1 MIIGAPSSAT
11 LRDWTSGS
19 EGGFAESNSPVVL
32 ASGPVEMVV
41 AIGSFEAE
49 IDGASWDVGAAAP
62 DLQSLRRLL
71 ATIVAQIGRRK
82 SGYLTSVSI
91 YLSSFESS
99 SNNSQY

>member
-1 MIIGAPSSAT
+1 MIKGAPSSAT

-32 ASGPVEMVV
+32 ASGPIEMMA
-41 AIGSFEAE
+41 AIGSFEGG

-62 DLQSLRRLL
+62 DLESLRRLL
-71 ATIVAQIGRRK
+71 ATIVAQVGRRK
-82 SGYLTSVSI
+82 SGYLTLVSI